1 MKDLEIALSKN
12 NALKHLT
19 LRSTQLSIPRTVSAV
34 VNGASKSN
42 SLKVLKFHMPLS
54 FLHSED
60 LVERIQHLR
69 VKKKMMIITSWS
81 SQQVVRLITST

>member
-12 NALKHLT
+12 NALKHLS
-19 LRSTQLSIPRTVSAV
+19 LHSTQLGIPRTVLAI

-42 SLKVLKFHMPLS
+42 SLKVLDFDMPLS
-54 FLHSED
+54 FLPSED

-69 VKKKMMIITSWS
+69 MKKKMVIMTSWF
-81 SQQVVRLITST
+81 